1 MKDER
6 GLYYFP
12 NAADRRARMYVRRG
26 EDGGV
31 QFRLWQSDHPEVWDR
46 HQWLDLQVIEDAAH
60 LYREERN
67 ADADPLKLYD
77 AAVAR
82 ALLEVNPEYRAA
94 LKAAGYLTR
103 DPRMK
108 ERKKYGLKAARR
120 APQFSKR

>member
-12 NAADRRARMYVRRG
+12 NAADHRARMYVRRG

-31 QFRLWQSDHPEVWDR
+31 QFSLWQSDHPEVWDR
-46 HQWLDLQVIEDAAH
+46 HQWLDLQVIEDAAR

-82 ALLEVNPEYRAA
+82 ALLEE
-94 LKAAGYLTR
+94 AGL
-103 DPRMK
+103 
-108 ERKKYGLKAARR
+108 
-120 APQFSKR
+120 

>member
-12 NAADRRARMYVRRG
+12 NAADHRARMYVRRG

-31 QFRLWQSDHPEVWDR
+31 QFRLWQADHPDVWDR
-46 HQWLDLQVIEDAAH
+46 HQW
-60 LYREERN
+60 RN

-82 ALLEVNPEYRAA
+82 ALLEE
-94 LKAAGYLTR
+94 AGL
-103 DPRMK
+103 
-108 ERKKYGLKAARR
+108 
-120 APQFSKR
+120 

>member
-12 NAADRRARMYVRRG
+12 NAADHRAACTCGAVRTAAW
-26 EDGGV
+26 

-46 HQWLDLQVIEDAAH
+46 HQWLDLQVIEDAAR

-82 ALLEVNPEYRAA
+82 ALLEE
-94 LKAAGYLTR
+94 AGR
-103 DPRMK
+103 
-108 ERKKYGLKAARR
+108 ERRWSRNAR
-120 APQFSKR
+120 PF

>member
-12 NAADRRARMYVRRG
+12 NAADHRARMYVRRG

-31 QFRLWQSDHPEVWDR
+31 QFR
-46 HQWLDLQVIEDAAH
+46 HQWLDLQVIEDAAR

-82 ALLEVNPEYRAA
+82 ALLEE
-94 LKAAGYLTR
+94 AGL
-103 DPRMK
+103 
-108 ERKKYGLKAARR
+108 
-120 APQFSKR
+120 

>member
-12 NAADRRARMYVRRG
+12 NAADHRARMYVRRG

-46 HQWLDLQVIEDAAH
+46 HQWLDLQVIEDAAR

-82 ALLEVNPEYRAA
+82 ALLED
-94 LKAAGYLTR
+94 AGL
-103 DPRMK
+103 
-108 ERKKYGLKAARR
+108 
-120 APQFSKR
+120 